1 MESHV
6 EIDKAMHDISF
17 VTDLV
22 FTRVDFKSY
31 YTGFFFSSSV
41 CYV

>member
-1 MESHV
+1 M

-17 VTDLV
+17 VSDLV
-22 FTRVDFKSY
+22 LLESISNLIIKD
-31 YTGFFFSSSV
+31 FFFSSSV